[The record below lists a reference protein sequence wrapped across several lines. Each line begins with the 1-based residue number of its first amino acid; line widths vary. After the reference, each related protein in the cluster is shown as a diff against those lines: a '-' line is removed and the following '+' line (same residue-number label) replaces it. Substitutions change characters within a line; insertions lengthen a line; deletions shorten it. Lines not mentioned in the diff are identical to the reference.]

1 MQRGENQVFS
11 FKLKVIWNYIQKS
24 VYNFLYLSHIYFIDF
39 WKCKFNLVLEFFVA
53 QQFSILVISYNTFLI
68 LVLLSLRFSNLQ
80 AAMAYKLGSD
90 SDYIFKFFYLSLL
103 LFLLSGFL
111 VPFQVVAANRDWR
124 FHIIQL

>member
-1 MQRGENQVFS
+1 
-11 FKLKVIWNYIQKS
+11 
-24 VYNFLYLSHIYFIDF
+24 LYLSHIYFIDF

-80 AAMAYKLGSD
+80 AATAYKLGSD
-90 SDYIFKFFYLSLL
+90 SDDIFKFFYLSLL